1 MCFIILL
8 RLTLWKI
15 YTSRLYLLTI
25 IFFHLWLGV
34 LGLGGRN
41 AKHICNCQSA
51 SRQGLNHLELVFCLP
66 RQRYG
71 PIFLTTGSHYCPSGV
86 SIGFFWNGSFVEA
99 PTVLWIC
106 LDQAIPPVEG
116 PDAFG
121 WARENLPMPLT
132 KDGEAGLGVPRV
144 YLSGRSPQLVQVTNP
159 ALTHL
164 FQG

>member
-1 MCFIILL
+1 M
-8 RLTLWKI
+8 
-15 YTSRLYLLTI
+15 
-25 IFFHLWLGV
+25 
-34 LGLGGRN
+34 GGRN
-41 AKHICNCQSA
+41 AKHIYNCQSA
-51 SRQGLNHLELVFCLP
+51 SRQGLNHLELVFRLP

-71 PIFLTTGSHYCPSGV
+71 PIFLTTGSRYCPSGV
-86 SIGFFWNGSFVEA
+86 SIGFFEMA
-99 PTVLWIC
+99 VLWRPPLYFGFP
-106 LDQAIPPVEG
+106 LDQALPPVEG

-132 KDGEAGLGVPRV
+132 KDGEAGLRVPRV